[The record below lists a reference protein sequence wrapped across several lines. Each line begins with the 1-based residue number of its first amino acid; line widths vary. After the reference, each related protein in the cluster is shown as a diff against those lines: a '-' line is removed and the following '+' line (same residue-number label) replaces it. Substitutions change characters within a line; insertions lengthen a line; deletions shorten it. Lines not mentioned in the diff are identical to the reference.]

1 MSVFNNYKWRGP
13 RLVYEYCVLAQTRKL
28 EYSRAN
34 ADDFDLDP
42 INLRYALQH
51 LTRMSSET
59 ATVIFSGQLTEFQI
73 AEDSLPGGLPKA
85 AAILNAMAEILLFLF
100 IPWETLF

>member
-1 MSVFNNYKWRGP
+1 
-13 RLVYEYCVLAQTRKL
+13 
-28 EYSRAN
+28 
-34 ADDFDLDP
+34 
-42 INLRYALQH
+42 
-51 LTRMSSET
+51 MSSET

-85 AAILNAMAEILLFLF
+85 AAILNAMAEILLYLF